1 LPAGEL
7 RRKLE
12 LEMQKKPLFSREQ
25 LGRMR
30 AGLIGLHDDIAAFVD
45 RSGQAAADSR
55 AAQELAEAAISE
67 EVFTALSQGSL
78 LLESV
83 ADHCYALTQTLVEPI
98 STMAPWTLVRASI
111 ESGALSCWLLSH
123 RITRRERV
131 GRSLAFRYE
140 GLIQQSKLA
149 QSSND
154 AKSQQ
159 TIRSRIDELET
170 EGAALGYTPVQDRNG
185 KRIGVGQ
192 QMPAATKCIRET
204 LDEEAT
210 YRLLSGVAH
219 SHTWA
224 IIQAGFHAPDPSTPT
239 SLAKHLSSEA
249 VAWLL
254 RHAADA
260 LARPIWEKMLLF
272 GFDNRKLEAIL
283 TRRYE
288 EMERQARTF
297 FWRQAQ
303 PS

>member
-1 LPAGEL
+1 
-7 RRKLE
+7 
-12 LEMQKKPLFSREQ
+12 MQRKPLFSLEQ
-25 LGRMR
+25 VERMR

-45 RSGQAAADSR
+45 RSGQAAADSQ
-55 AAQELAEAAISE
+55 AARELAEAAISE

-83 ADHCYALTQTLVEPI
+83 ADHAYALTQTLVKPI
-98 STMAPWTLVRASI
+98 STMAPWTLVRASL
-111 ESGALSCWLLSH
+111 ESAALSCWLLSH
-123 RITRRERV
+123 GITRRERV
-131 GRSLAFRYE
+131 GRSLAFRHD
-140 GLIQQSKLA
+140 GLIQQLKLA
-149 QSSND
+149 RSTND
-154 AKSQQ
+154 AESQQ
-159 TIRSRIDELET
+159 AIGSRIDELET
-170 EGAALGYTPVQDRNG
+170 DAATLGYTPVQDRNG

-192 QMPAATKCIRET
+192 QMPTATECIRET

-239 SLAKHLSSEA
+239 SLAKHLSFDA

-254 RHAADA
+254 MHAADA
-260 LARPIWEKMLLF
+260 LARPVWEKMLLF
-272 GFDNRKLEAIL
+272 GFDNHKLEAIL

-297 FWRQAQ
+297 FWRQAK